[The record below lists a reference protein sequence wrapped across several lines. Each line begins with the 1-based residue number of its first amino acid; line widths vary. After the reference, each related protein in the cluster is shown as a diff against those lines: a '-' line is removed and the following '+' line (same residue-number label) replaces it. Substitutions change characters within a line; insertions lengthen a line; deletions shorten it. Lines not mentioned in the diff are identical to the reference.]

1 MTRSQVIF
9 GRLALLGL
17 GLLFWQFAAGDLVPG
32 VRLIDPF
39 FISSP
44 GRIAVDLKKGFADG
58 ILLKDVGITLFEA
71 FAGLVIGLVTGVAVG
86 LAFGMWRP
94 LELIAEPFMSAF
106 NALPRPAIA
115 PLAVLWFGIGLAS
128 KVLLAWSLVFFL
140 VFYNTYLGVKTIDQD
155 IVNAMRVMR
164 ASRWQLVRIVIFPS
178 VFTWIF
184 AALRLSVSY
193 ALIGAIIGEF
203 VGATAGIGYQL
214 IAAEGLLQ
222 TDRVYSALILVGVI
236 AALLTT
242 LAKMLENRILK
253 WRPPVSV

>member
-1 MTRSQVIF
+1 VTQTQIII
-9 GRLALLGL
+9 GRLLLL
-17 GLLFWQFAAGDLVPG
+17 CACLLFWQFAAGDLIPG
-32 VRLIDPF
+32 VRLVDPF

-44 GRIAVDLKKGFADG
+44 SRIVLDLHKGFSDG

-71 FAGLVIGLVTGVAVG
+71 FAGLVIGMITGVATG

-94 LELIAEPFMSAF
+94 LEQIAEPFMSAF

-115 PLAVLWFGIGLAS
+115 PLTVLWLGIGIAS
-128 KVLLAWSLVFFL
+128 KLLLAWSLVFFL

-164 ASRWQLVRIVIFPS
+164 ATPTQLIRIVVFPS
-178 VFTWIF
+178 VFSWIF

-222 TDRVYSALILVGVI
+222 TDRVYSALVLVGVI
-236 AALLTT
+236 AVLLTS
-242 LAKMLENRILK
+242 LAKMLENRVLK
-253 WRPPVSV
+253 WRPQVSV

>member
-1 MTRSQVIF
+1 MTQTQVYI
-9 GRLALLGL
+9 GRVLLLCG
-17 GLLFWQFAAGDLVPG
+17 GLLFWQFAAGDLIPG
-32 VRLIDPF
+32 VRLVDPF
-39 FISSP
+39 FVSSP
-44 GRIAVDLKKGFADG
+44 SRIALDLRKGFADG
-58 ILLKDVGITLFEA
+58 ILLKDVGITVFEA
-71 FAGLVIGLVTGVAVG
+71 FAGLAIGMVTGIAAG
-86 LAFGMWRP
+86 LAFGMWKP
-94 LELIAEPFMSAF
+94 LEQIAEPFMAAF

-115 PLAVLWFGIGLAS
+115 PLAVLWLGIGLAS

-164 ASRWQLVRIVIFPS
+164 ATQSQLIRIVIFPS
-178 VFTWIF
+178 VFSWIF

-203 VGATAGIGYQL
+203 VGSTAGIGYQL
-214 IAAEGLLQ
+214 ITAEGLLQ

-236 AALLTT
+236 AVVLTS
-242 LAKMLENRILK
+242 LAKLLENRVLK

>member
-1 MTRSQVIF
+1 MTRSQIIF
-9 GRLALLGL
+9 GRLAVLAL
-17 GLLFWQFAAGDLVPG
+17 GLLFWQLAAGDLVPG

-71 FAGLVIGLVTGVAVG
+71 FAGLVIGLVTGIAVG

-178 VFTWIF
+178 VFSWIF
-184 AALRLSVSY
+184 AALRVSVSY

-242 LAKMLENRILK
+242 LAKMLEDRILK

>member
-1 MTRSQVIF
+1 MTKTQVIV
-9 GRLALLGL
+9 GRLLLLCG
-17 GLLFWQFAAGDLVPG
+17 GLLFWQFAAGDLIPG
-32 VRLIDPF
+32 VRLVDPF
-39 FISSP
+39 FVSSP
-44 GRIAVDLKKGFADG
+44 GRIALDLKKGFSDG
-58 ILLKDVGITLFEA
+58 ILLKDMGITLFEA
-71 FAGLVIGLVTGVAVG
+71 FAGLAI
-86 LAFGMWRP
+86 GMWKP
-94 LELIAEPFMSAF
+94 LEQIAEPFMAAF

-115 PLAVLWFGIGLAS
+115 PLAVLWLGIGLAS
-128 KVLLAWSLVFFL
+128 KILLAWSLVFFL

-164 ASRWQLVRIVIFPS
+164 ASPPQLIRIVIFPS
-178 VFTWIF
+178 VFSWIF

-222 TDRVYSALILVGVI
+222 TDRVYSALFLVGLI
-236 AALLTT
+236 AVVLTS
-242 LAKMLENRILK
+242 LAKMLENRVLK

>member
-1 MTRSQVIF
+1 MTRGQVII
-9 GRLALLGL
+9 GRLLVLCI
-17 GLLFWQFAAGDLVPG
+17 GLLVWEFAAGDLVRG
-32 VRLIDPF
+32 VRLVDPF

-44 GRIAVDLKKGFADG
+44 SRIAADLRQGFSDG
-58 ILLKDVGITLFEA
+58 ILLTHVGVTLFEA
-71 FAGLVIGLVTGVAVG
+71 FAGLLIGMITGIAAG
-86 LAFGMWRP
+86 LAFGIWRP
-94 LELIAEPFMSAF
+94 LEQIAEPFMSAL

-115 PLAVLWFGIGLAS
+115 PLMVLWLGIGLAS

-164 ASRWQLVRIVIFPS
+164 ATSTQLIRIVVLPS
-178 VFTWIF
+178 VFSWIF

-222 TDRVYSALILVGVI
+222 TDRVYSALVLVGII

>member
-1 MTRSQVIF
+1 MTRPQIII
-9 GRLALLGL
+9 GRLLLL
-17 GLLFWQFAAGDLVPG
+17 CACLLFWQFAAGDLIPG
-32 VRLIDPF
+32 IRLIDPF

-44 GRIAVDLKKGFADG
+44 SRIAVDLVRGFADG
-58 ILLKDVGITLFEA
+58 VLLKDVGVTLFEA
-71 FAGLVIGLVTGVAVG
+71 FAGLVIGMITGVAAG

-94 LELIAEPFMSAF
+94 LEQIAEPFMAAL

-115 PLAVLWFGIGLAS
+115 PLTVLWLGIGLAS

-140 VFYNTYLGVKTIDQD
+140 MFYNTYLGVKTIDQD

-164 ASRWQLVRIVIFPS
+164 ATPMKLIRIVVFPS
-178 VFTWIF
+178 VFSWIF

-222 TDRVYSALILVGVI
+222 TDRVYSALVLVGVI
-236 AALLTT
+236 AVLLTT
-242 LAKMLENRILK
+242 LAKMLENRVLK
-253 WRPPVSV
+253 WRPPISV